1 MHAPVGEYAA
11 QSSMQASIDGAKV
24 RPASLPSML
33 ALQEI
38 TKEDSLEVDV
48 LYVEP
53 SMFGQSSGRMP
64 VAGTG
69 VAPTTALLVLDAV
82 EEAELEVAGE
92 VGEPVADAEELEL
105 VATPVAELVA
115 VDDKEE
121 LDEDVSKDNPQKM
134 RKIALVRK
142 MILE

>member
-1 MHAPVGEYAA
+1 
-11 QSSMQASIDGAKV
+11 
-24 RPASLPSML
+24 
-33 ALQEI
+33 
-38 TKEDSLEVDV
+38 LEVDV

-53 SMFGQSSGRMP
+53 SMFGQSRGRMP